1 MMHEYVL
8 ADFSTAGGTVATSVH
23 SGTSA
28 MPESPVAVWVRS
40 EQARRYEGRF
50 VLLSDSQVPLDSD
63 LSPSALADRHQQLPA
78 GSTLVFVPAT
88 RIRLGA

>member
-1 MMHEYVL
+1 MTPEYVL

-28 MPESPVAVWVRS
+28 VPESPVSLWVRS

-50 VLLSDSQVPLDSD
+50 VLLSDGQVPIDSD
-63 LSPSALADRHQQLPA
+63 LSPSALTDRHQPPPA
-78 GSTLVFVPAT
+78 GSTLVFVPAN